1 METPARSW
9 VSGPGTY
16 PRRASRMSSSGH
28 PENNDQ
34 SRRQGF
40 EVRVRRPAG
49 GASRWQLLRAACRDR
64 LRLSGSQRHVL
75 AAIQNELQAD
85 TELVAAFSL
94 FTSAT
99 SSAAM
104 PRIERLPTW
113 RTLAGWRAGCRAL
126 LNWRI
131 MLVVAVLAPL
141 AAVAALAL
149 TASPPGG
156 AADSLRACPC
166 ARARVPCDVQG
177 SGQRGRAAS
186 ARSRPPAQAACLRP
200 P

>member
-1 METPARSW
+1 
-9 VSGPGTY
+9 
-16 PRRASRMSSSGH
+16 MSSSGH

-49 GASRWQLLRAACRDR
+49 RASRWQLLRAARRDR
-64 LRLSGSQRHVL
+64 LRSSGSQRHVL
-75 AAIQNELQAD
+75 AAIRNELQAD
-85 TELVAAFSL
+85 TELAAAFSL

-99 SSAAM
+99 SGAAM

-126 LNWRI
+126 LNRRI

-156 AADSLRACPC
+156 QQTRCEPAYALAPACH
-166 ARARVPCDVQG
+166 AT
-177 SGQRGRAAS
+177 SRAAAS
-186 ARSRPPAQAACLRP
+186 VGGQHRPVSYRLRRLHAHGRP
-200 P
+200 